1 MSRLTGSKRQNTGEG
16 AMKSRTKLAIA
27 AVFSLASTFGLA
39 QPAGTFTATGN
50 MTTPRIGHSATLLP
64 NGKVLIAG
72 GDALCDFASGAGCIA
87 APFAEIYDPVTGV
100 FTATGGMTTI
110 FPRGGVLLPDG
121 RVLFAGSSFNY
132 TGSPAT
138 LEFYDPSTGNFNMAG
153 SLATLTGVKSATLL
167 NDGRVLLVGTIGIQ
181 PAVPSAELYDP
192 NAETF
197 TPVANWPQGYLGPP
211 ELKLPDGRVLLQYP
225 DDYAEL
231 FNPTAGTFSVTDGL
245 APFAVQPQATLLR
258 NGKILFT
265 GGSAD
270 KSFPADVNLA
280 SLFDPATGLF
290 GGTGMMQV
298 GRDGHTAT
306 LLPDGTVLVAGGS
319 QNENIA
325 FPAISSAEL
334 YDPTAGRF
342 STTANMTTARAG
354 HTATLLNNGQVLITG
369 GSAFGSSSSIGA
381 VSGAE
386 LYTPAV
392 LIPAPVLFSL
402 SGDGRGQGAVWHATT
417 GVIASPDSPAVA
429 GETLSLYTTSLSDGG
444 AVPPQVTVGG
454 RLAQILFLGD
464 APGYLGYSQ
473 VNFQVPG
480 GVRPGAAVSVQLTYI
495 GRTSNEITIGLQ

>member
-1 MSRLTGSKRQNTGEG
+1 MKTFLIHTLVISGV
-16 AMKSRTKLAIA
+16 AMGQS
-27 AVFSLASTFGLA
+27 
-39 QPAGTFTATGN
+39 PGTFTATGN
-50 MTTPRIGHSATLLP
+50 LITARTYHSATLLP
-64 NGKVLIAG
+64 TGKVLIAG
-72 GDALCDFASGAGCIA
+72 GEAICDFASGAGCIP
-87 APFAEIYDPVTGV
+87 APFAELYDPVAGV

-110 FPRGGVLLPDG
+110 YPRGGVLLPDG
-121 RVLFAGSSFNY
+121 RVLFAGGTTNV

-138 LEFYDPSTGNFNMAG
+138 LEFYDPSTGNFNIAG
-153 SLATLTGVKSATLL
+153 SLATLTGVNSATLL
-167 NDGRVLLVGTIGIQ
+167 NDGRVLLVGQIGIQ

-192 NAETF
+192 NAATF
-197 TPVANWPQGYLGPP
+197 SPVANWPSGYLGPP

-225 DDYAEL
+225 DDYAQL

-245 APFAVQPQATLLR
+245 APFAVQPHATLLR

-280 SLFDPATGLF
+280 SLFDPVTGLF

-325 FPAISSAEL
+325 SPALPSAEL
-334 YDPTAGRF
+334 YDPSAGRF
-342 STTANMTTARAG
+342 TAAANMTTARAG
-354 HTATLLNNGQVLITG
+354 HAATLLNNGQVLITG

-417 GVIASPDSPAVA
+417 GLTASPDNPAVA
-429 GETLSLYTTSLSDGG
+429 GEVLSLYTTSLSDGG
-444 AVPPQVTVGG
+444 AIPPQIALGG
-454 RLAQILFLGD
+454 RLAQVLFLGD
-464 APGYLGYSQ
+464 APGYPGYSQ
-473 VNFQVPG
+473 VNFRVPG
-480 GVRPGAAVSVQLTYI
+480 GVRPGAAVAVKLTYI